1 MGNPAGVRKK
11 LRLKRRKK
19 LTKRLLEKQKP
30 ASGAG
35 AQS

>member
-19 LTKRLLEKQKP
+19 LTKRLAEKKKV
-30 ASGAG
+30 
-35 AQS
+35 